1 MTTEELKEG
10 DLVEHLASGERG
22 VITDEETSCVRHQS
36 GPFSCV
42 GHPASCDYQPA
53 GIFSLSLGFEKEL
66 RGVPRELLRK
76 VNPVPTIKT
85 VCMWCETVTTD
96 GPEAPL
102 SHGICI
108 RCIPD
113 FLKRGGVSDE
123 KIKEHMEGIA
133 NGN

>member
-1 MTTEELKEG
+1 MTTENLKEG

-22 VITDEETSCVRHQS
+22 VITDEETYCTAHTGFDCINPSTPHD
-36 GPFSCV
+36 
-42 GHPASCDYQPA
+42 HQPA
-53 GIFSLSLGFEKEL
+53 GTFSLSLDFEKEI

-85 VCMWCETVTTD
+85 VCMWCETMITD

-123 KIKEHMEGIA
+123 KIKEHMEEIA